1 MPYLMAGSGGPLES
15 VLLRVK
21 LRAPDGE
28 APLGLDQRD
37 ELQPVVV
44 LVGGQN
50 FPEGIW
56 KHKVIHAPIFG
67 PFSIASPT

>member
-1 MPYLMAGSGGPLES
+1 MPHLMAVSGGPLES

-37 ELQPVVV
+37 ELQPVVI
-44 LVGGQN
+44 LVGRQN

-56 KHKVIHAPIFG
+56 KHKVEG
-67 PFSIASPT
+67 TLNSLN